1 MNRLR
6 STFVVVCT
14 CVLLS
19 TGLQAQQA
27 PAAAEKTLFE
37 RLGGMPAIEAVA
49 NDLVDR
55 ILADG
60 RVSAWFA
67 HAASTPENTAA
78 YKAKLASFL
87 CQTTGGP
94 CKYTGQD
101 MVTAHRGRN
110 VTSGAFDAVVE
121 DAVATLDKLKVPAR
135 EKQEVLAAL
144 GPLKS
149 SIVQR

>member
-1 MNRLR
+1 MG
-6 STFVVVCT
+6 V
-14 CVLLS
+14 
-19 TGLQAQQA
+19 QAQ
-27 PAAAEKTLFE
+27 EKTTAGKSLYE
-37 RLGGMPAIEAVA
+37 RLGGMPAIEAVSS
-49 NDLVDR
+49 DLVDR
-55 ILADG
+55 ILADK
-60 RVSAWFA
+60 RVNAWFA
-67 HAASTPENTAA
+67 HAGSTPENTAA

-121 DAVATLDKLKVPAR
+121 DVVATLDKLKVPAA

-144 GPLKS
+144 APLKT